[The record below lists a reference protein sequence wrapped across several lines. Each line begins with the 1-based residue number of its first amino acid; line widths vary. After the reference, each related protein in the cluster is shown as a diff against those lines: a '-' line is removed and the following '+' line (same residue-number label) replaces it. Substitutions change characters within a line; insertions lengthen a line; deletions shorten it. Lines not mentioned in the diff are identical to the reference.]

1 MEYETVSELKR
12 ISVQWKRIYNLK
24 NSTKS
29 KGINTYTKLLELI
42 NKFSKVAEHQTNM
55 QKLCFY
61 ILTTNNEN
69 EIEKTIL
76 FTIVSKRIN
85 CLGINLTKEVQ
96 DLYTENYKI
105 LLKEDLNNRK
115 DIGCPWIERLSI
127 IQMAIVSKVYKD
139 TIQSLPKS
147 QWPIWRNGKFN
158 PK

>member
-96 DLYTENYKI
+96 DLYTENYQT
-105 LLKEDLNNRK
+105 LLKKLKTKKWK
-115 DIGCPWIERLSI
+115 DVLC
-127 IQMAIVSKVYKD
+127 
-139 TIQSLPKS
+139 SLT
-147 QWPIWRNGKFN
+147 QHYDGNTL
-158 PK
+158 

>member
-61 ILTTNNEN
+61 ILTNNNEN

-96 DLYTENYKI
+96 DLYTENYQT
-105 LLKEDLNNRK
+105 LLKKLKTKKWK
-115 DIGCPWIERLSI
+115 DVLC
-127 IQMAIVSKVYKD
+127 
-139 TIQSLPKS
+139 SLT
-147 QWPIWRNGKFN
+147 QHYDGNTL
-158 PK
+158 

>member
-76 FTIVSKRIN
+76 FTIVSKN
-85 CLGINLTKEVQ
+85 
-96 DLYTENYKI
+96 KI
-105 LLKEDLNNRK
+105 LKN
-115 DIGCPWIERLSI
+115 
-127 IQMAIVSKVYKD
+127 
-139 TIQSLPKS
+139 
-147 QWPIWRNGKFN
+147 
-158 PK
+158 